1 MRHYRDHKPAN
12 KTSSGIDE
20 LSNKLLRSI
29 KNEILK
35 PLALI
40 INQSLQ
46 TGIFPDL
53 LKISK
58 IKPLYK
64 KDDKCCF
71 NNYRPIAL
79 LPTISKVF
87 ERVMHTRLY
96 NYLINYELLAE
107 RQYGFRSQHS
117 TEFASV
123 KLVDYILTEMDNKYL
138 VKTPAAIYMDLSKAF
153 DNLRYGILLDK
164 LR

>member
-1 MRHYRDHKPAN
+1 MAN
-12 KTSSGIDE
+12 KNSSGIDE

-29 KNEILK
+29 KNKISK

-46 TGIFPDL
+46 TGIFPDP

-64 KDDKCCF
+64 KGDKCCF

-79 LPTISKVF
+79 LPTISTVF
-87 ERVMHTRLY
+87 KRVMHTQLY
-96 NYLINYELLAE
+96 NYFYKYDLLAE
-107 RQYGFRSQHS
+107 QQYSFRS
-117 TEFASV
+117 
-123 KLVDYILTEMDNKYL
+123 
-138 VKTPAAIYMDLSKAF
+138 
-153 DNLRYGILLDK
+153 
-164 LR
+164 